1 MAFRS
6 EEAGFSLGQLI
17 RRNRTALI
25 VGGLIG
31 LISGGLFGLLFG
43 AGIGVL
49 LSSALKKAL
58 GNALNPQDAFFRATF
73 TVMGKLAK
81 ADGRVSEAE
90 IQYAREVMDRMGL
103 SEARRLEAMAL
114 FSQGK
119 ESGYDIT
126 EVMRPLSALIR
137 FRIPLKLMF
146 VEIQLQAAMADGQ
159 VSEAETNIIRE
170 VCGLLQM
177 SQAEMAAL
185 MARMKSQFSYQQH
198 SYQSHQGGFVSEH
211 ELLKESYGVL
221 GVDASVSDAEL
232 KKAYRRLMS
241 QHHPDKLV
249 AKGLPEDMMQLAKE
263 KTQEIQ
269 AAYDRVRVARK
280 NSAV

>member
-6 EEAGFSLGQLI
+6 EKAGFSLGQLV

-25 VGGLIG
+25 IGGFIG
-31 LISGGLFGLLFG
+31 LMSGGLFGLLLG
-43 AGIGVL
+43 AGIGVA
-49 LSSALKKAL
+49 LSAALKNAL
-58 GNALNPQDAFFRATF
+58 GNALNPQDAFFKATF

-81 ADGRVSEAE
+81 ADGHVSEAE
-90 IQYAREVMDRMGL
+90 IQYAREVMSRMGL
-103 SEARRLEAMAL
+103 SEERRLEAMAL

-119 ESGYDIT
+119 ESDFDIA

-159 VSEAETNIIRE
+159 VSEAETIIIRE

-185 MARMKSQFSYQQH
+185 IARMQSQFSYQQH
-198 SYQSHQGGFVSEH
+198 SYQSHQGGYVSEQ

-221 GVDASVSDAEL
+221 GVEASVSDAEL

-269 AAYDRVRVARK
+269 AAYDRVRTARK
-280 NSAV
+280 NS

>member
-1 MAFRS
+1 MSFSS
-6 EEAGFSLGQLI
+6 ENAGFSLGRLI
-17 RRNRTALI
+17 RNNRTALI
-25 VGGLIG
+25 IGGLIG
-31 LISGGLFGLLFG
+31 LMSGGLFGLVFG
-43 AGIGVL
+43 AGIAVV

-81 ADGRVSEAE
+81 ADGRVSEEE
-90 IQYAREVMDRMGL
+90 IQYAREVMNRMGL
-103 SEARRLEAMAL
+103 SDERRRVAMEL

-119 ESGYDIT
+119 ESDFDIS
-126 EVMRPLSALIR
+126 EVLRPLSALIR
-137 FRIPLKLMF
+137 YRIPLKMMF
-146 VEIQLQAAMADGQ
+146 VEIQLQAAMADGK
-159 VSEAETNIIRE
+159 VSEAETIIIRE
-170 VCGLLQM
+170 VCHLLQM

-185 MARMKSQFSYQQH
+185 MARMQSQFSYQQH
-198 SYQSHQGGFVSEH
+198 SYQSHHGGYVSEQ

-221 GVDASVSDAEL
+221 GVAKSVSDAEL
-232 KKAYRRLMS
+232 KKAYRRLMN

-269 AAYDRVRVARK
+269 AAYDRIREARK
-280 NSAV
+280 KS